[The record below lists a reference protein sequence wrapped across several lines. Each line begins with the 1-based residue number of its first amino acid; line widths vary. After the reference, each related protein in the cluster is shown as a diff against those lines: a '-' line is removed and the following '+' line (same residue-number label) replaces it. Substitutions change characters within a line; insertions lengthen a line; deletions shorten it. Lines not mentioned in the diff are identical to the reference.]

1 MSLVGTYLG
10 EFRDRLASAVER
22 SRVIGTLETIEST
35 LQRWASGSR
44 IVQWFL
50 AEPDPEVIVIDL
62 RETYTVGPV
71 IRALDWTIVRAD
83 RLAER
88 TGLASLF
95 RQMAQ
100 RIEAEPLRVTGW
112 VLFACALG
120 GLAASF
126 VSGGLSAGW
135 LLLAGFALL
144 VTRERRSAS
153 ELAETRVGR
162 AIIAAFEPPEPPERD
177 DEP

>member
-10 EFRDRLASAVER
+10 GLRDRLASAVER
-22 SRVIGTLETIEST
+22 SRVIGTLEGIEST

-50 AEPDPEVIVIDL
+50 AEPEPEVIVIDL

-71 IRALDWTIVRAD
+71 IRALDWGVERAD

-88 TGLASLF
+88 TGLASAL
-95 RQMAQ
+95 RRAAQ
-100 RIEAEPLRVTGW
+100 RIEAEPLRVAGW
-112 VLFACALG
+112 VLFACGLA
-120 GLAASF
+120 GLAASS

-135 LLLAGFALL
+135 LLLAGVGLL
-144 VTRERRSAS
+144 GTRERRSAS

-162 AIIAAFEPPEPPERD
+162 ALIAAFEPPEPPERD